1 MELIKDCP
9 FEFDKEK
16 KLGHM
21 RCDFDGG
28 QNIRPYKTWFGAG
41 NWQAKADDYDID
53 PKELDEAVNF
63 VCNDCVS
70 TYSKLLDYTGY
81 LENPYDH
88 VNYYFQHRNIDVW
101 VRMIPAKNDYNMYIN
116 LYHR

>member
-1 MELIKDCP
+1 MELLKECP

-21 RCDFDGG
+21 RCDYDGG
-28 QNIRPYKTWFGAG
+28 QDIRPYKTWHGRS
-41 NWQAKADDYDID
+41 DIEEICD
-53 PKELDEAVNF
+53 ILGIDLEELDEAINF
-63 VCNDCVS
+63 VCNDCCP
-70 TYSKLLDYTGY
+70 TYTKFKKYVGY

-88 VNYYFQHRNIDVW
+88 VNYFFQHKNIDVW
-101 VRMIPAKNDYNMYIN
+101 VRMIPAKSDYNMYIN